1 MHTLEVK
8 GLRLYGY
15 HGADIEEQKQGQEY
29 IFDCKIESEGIID
42 YLEVIKEIEGANKL
56 PTKFIEELAKEIADR
71 LLARFSGEIEVTVKK
86 PNPPICYCLDYASAT
101 VKRIKN

>member
-1 MHTLEVK
+1 MHTLEIK

-15 HGADIEEQKQGQEY
+15 HGTDTEEQKQGQEY

-56 PTKFIEELAKEIADR
+56 PTKFIEDLAKEIADR
-71 LLARFSGEIEVTVKK
+71 LLTRFSAKIVTIKK
-86 PNPPICYCLDYASAT
+86 PNPPICYYLDYASAT
-101 VKRIKN
+101 VRR